1 MPIRTATPISHSH
14 LTIFI
19 YLCSRQGLHCLR
31 FLKGFNLKRFVD
43 KHYVNKDVV
52 SIQNCCLFVCL
63 FVCLIVFLD
72 VPRICKQK

>member
-63 FVCLIVFLD
+63 FV
-72 VPRICKQK
+72 